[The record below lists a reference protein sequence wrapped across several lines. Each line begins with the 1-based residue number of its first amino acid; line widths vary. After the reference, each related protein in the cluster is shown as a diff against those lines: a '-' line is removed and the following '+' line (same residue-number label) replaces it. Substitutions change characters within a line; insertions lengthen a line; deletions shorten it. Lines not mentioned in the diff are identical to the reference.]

1 MEGGNETVTT
11 DFILSG
17 LFPNVKYVSILIYTI
32 ILIYLVAV
40 TRNFILLFLIWIHLR
55 LHTPM
60 YFLLSQLSLVDLA
73 FISSTVPKM
82 MINFLSGRKNI
93 THLACGT
100 QIFFFFTLGG
110 AECILLTL
118 MAYNRYVSVCHP
130 LRYVVIMNHR
140 VCLQMALVS
149 WIGGILA
156 STAHTTY
163 TMSLPIC
170 GSREI
175 YHSFCEMPTIMK
187 ISCKDTSTYELVVFV
202 MGIAFIIVPFGLI
215 MASYS
220 FIFLT
225 AVSVFCTVLT
235 PMLNPL
241 NYSLR
246 NKDVVGAFQKILRK
260 HPFLGGFLYS
270 GRPTPTQSQGDI
282 GRNNNTGGGQL
293 SSPKVSSHMKS
304 CSSHSGCRVA
314 GASLLSCVLPPPI
327 AQGDRQILGF
337 VTPGPG
343 LLGLRHWNHSPRA
356 APSPPRRAA
365 ARATT

>member
-1 MEGGNETVTT
+1 MFHLLLFSFPSSVGSTRSVIAMVGGNETLTT

-17 LFPNVKYVSILIYTI
+17 LFPNMKCVSILIYTI
-32 ILIYLVAV
+32 ILIYLAAV
-40 TRNFILLFLIWIHLR
+40 TGNFILLFLIWIDLR

-73 FISSTVPKM
+73 LISTTVPKM
-82 MINFLSGRKNI
+82 MVNFFSGRKYI

-110 AECILLTL
+110 AECILLTF
-118 MAYNRYVSVCHP
+118 MAYDRYVAVCNP
-130 LRYVVIMNHR
+130 LRYAVIMNHR
-140 VCLQMALVS
+140 VCLQMAMVS

-156 STAHTTY
+156 STAHTSY

-175 YHSFCEMPTIMK
+175 HHFFCEMPEIMK

-215 MASYS
+215 MASYT

-225 AVSVFCTVLT
+225 VLRMKSPQGRNKALATCSSHLTVVTFYLGPCVYMYMTPGFSHTPEEEQAVSVFCTVLT

-241 NYSLR
+241 IYSLR

-260 HPFLGGFLYS
+260 HPTS
-270 GRPTPTQSQGDI
+270 KQ
-282 GRNNNTGGGQL
+282 NT
-293 SSPKVSSHMKS
+293 
-304 CSSHSGCRVA
+304 
-314 GASLLSCVLPPPI
+314 
-327 AQGDRQILGF
+327 
-337 VTPGPG
+337 
-343 LLGLRHWNHSPRA
+343 
-356 APSPPRRAA
+356 
-365 ARATT
+365 